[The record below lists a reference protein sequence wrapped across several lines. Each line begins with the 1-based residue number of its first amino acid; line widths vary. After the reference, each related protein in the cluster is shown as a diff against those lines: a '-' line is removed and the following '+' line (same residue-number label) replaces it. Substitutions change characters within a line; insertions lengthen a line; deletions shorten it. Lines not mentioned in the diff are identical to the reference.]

1 MAYTSNIPLSSLTPE
16 ERQFADRISE
26 MAETADRR
34 GIPKFSA
41 FLDEREQAIA
51 RGAMR
56 SSGANCG
63 FWGGYPGAERAVC
76 YALPDYLDPSDPE
89 LFPIQGLTL
98 RYPRQFSLSHRDFL
112 GALMN
117 LRIKREAIGDILVGE
132 GMAVIFLWEPVFQP
146 VTAELVKVGR
156 VGVTLT
162 PGLPPELPLAHSFS
176 EISGTVSSLRL
187 DSVTALMIRQGR
199 ESAAKL
205 IRSGAVTVNAA
216 VADSVSRHVEA
227 GDKIS
232 VRGYG
237 KFMIQ
242 EIGAPTKKDRLHITC
257 LKYI

>member
-1 MAYTSNIPLSSLTPE
+1 MAYTSNIPPSSLSAE
-16 ERQFADRISE
+16 ERQFADRIAD
-26 MAETADRR
+26 MAEICDRR
-34 GIPKFSA
+34 GTPKFSA

-51 RGAMR
+51 RGIPCPA
-56 SSGANCG
+56 GVCCG
-63 FWGGYPGAERAVC
+63 FWGGYPGAERALY
-76 YALPDYLDPSDPE
+76 YALPDYLDPADPG
-89 LFPIQGLTL
+89 LYPIRGLTV
-98 RYPRQFSLSHRDFL
+98 RYPRQFPLSHRDFL

-132 GMAVIFLWEPVFQP
+132 GVAVLFLWEPVFQP
-146 VTAELVKVGR
+146 VLDELAKVGR

-162 PGLPPELPLAHSFS
+162 PGLPDQLPQAHSFS

-187 DSVTALMIRQGR
+187 DSVTALIIRQGR
-199 ESAAKL
+199 DSTARL
-205 IRSGAVTVNAA
+205 IRSGAVSVNAV
-216 VADSVSRHVEA
+216 VADSVSRHVEP

-237 KFMIQ
+237 KFIIQ